1 MPLKETID
9 DIGERAGEIF
19 DSIGEAASSAFD
31 TLSAAAS
38 DTVEVQKKKSKIN
51 SNKRIIDADYTK
63 IGKVIYERFAEG
75 SFADDELACLFN
87 EITESK
93 VKIRDLQIE
102 IEHIKATRKEAKEA
116 KAEARAEARAEK
128 AEAAARAE
136 AGGAADIKG
145 PIVEVEPEDT
155 AAADATEAAVDAA
168 DATDA
173 TEAAVD
179 TAAVDATEAAV
190 DAADTT
196 EAASDTD
203 EKAEEP
209 KTEE

>member
-51 SNKRIIDADYTK
+51 SNKRIIDAHYTK

-145 PIVEVEPEDT
+145 PIVEVEPETEETDSDVT
-155 AAADATEAAVDAA
+155 EAAADVA
-168 DATDA
+168 DAT
-173 TEAAVD
+173 
-179 TAAVDATEAAV
+179 DATEAAV

-203 EKAEEP
+203 ATAEEP